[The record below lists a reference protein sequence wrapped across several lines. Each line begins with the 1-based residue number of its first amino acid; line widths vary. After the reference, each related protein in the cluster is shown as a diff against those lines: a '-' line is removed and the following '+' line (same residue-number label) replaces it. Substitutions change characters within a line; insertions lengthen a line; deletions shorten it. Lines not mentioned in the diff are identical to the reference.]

1 MYFILGG
8 LLILALLFIL
18 VSLFRP
24 FVFSLV
30 ITAYLIGIGISVIA
44 LVLGFAFAWPAIALI
59 VILAI
64 ISMLMKPRREHH

>member
-24 FVFSLV
+24 FVFSFV
-30 ITAYLIGIGISVIA
+30 ITAYLIGIGVAVIA